1 MKCYT
6 ILHLHVRMCR
16 NLPEDRE
23 SALTVQAVHS
33 AHRDADRKENRMKLE
48 DAAERVK
55 ELRETI
61 ERHNHSYYVLDNPT
75 ISDYDYDRLLH
86 ELIDLETEFPA
97 LAAENSPTRRVGGA
111 ALNTFAPVRHEV
123 QMGSLQDVF
132 DVEELRAF
140 DTRVRETV
148 ACPVYTV
155 EPKIDGLSVSLEYR
169 NGQFVRGSTRGDGI
183 TGEDVSENL
192 KTVRSIPMSLREP
205 LPFLEVRGEV
215 YMPRA
220 SFDRVVA
227 RQLENEEEPFKN
239 PRNAAAG
246 SLRQKDSRVTAQR
259 GLDIFVF
266 NIQQVEGKNLSAHR
280 ESLDFLQE
288 QGFKVIPTCKRFSE
302 IESAIAEV
310 ERIGEARYQFPFD
323 IDGAVIKV
331 DSFADRELLGATSK
345 FPRWAVAFKYP
356 PEEKETTLRD
366 ILIQV
371 GRTGALTPTAVFE
384 PITLAGTTVSRAV
397 LHNQDFINEKGVAV
411 GDRIIVRKAGDI
423 IPEVVAVAHHQ
434 EGAPPYQIPST
445 CPSCGSIAE
454 REEGEAVLRCV
465 NMACP
470 AQVARNLV
478 HFASRDAMDV
488 DGLGPAIV
496 HQLLDAG
503 LVQSFADLYTL
514 EEGQLAKL
522 ERMGKRS
529 AKNLVNAL
537 EASKSR
543 DLSRLL
549 FALGIRGI
557 GQRSA
562 QLLAQRFGEMDG
574 VMSAT
579 AEEIAGI
586 EGYGEIMAQSVVDFF
601 ALEQNRRLIERL
613 KELGLNMRCDT
624 VPAAGTLSGKTF
636 VLTGTLPT
644 LSRSEAKAMIEAVG
658 GKVSGSVSKK
668 TGYVVAGEE
677 AGSKLTKANELG
689 IPVIGEDELRAM
701 IEKGGDSLAE

>member
-1 MKCYT
+1 
-6 ILHLHVRMCR
+6 
-16 NLPEDRE
+16 
-23 SALTVQAVHS
+23 
-33 AHRDADRKENRMKLE
+33 MKLE

-86 ELIDLETEFPA
+86 ELIDLEAEFPA

-496 HQLLDAG
+496 HQLLNAG

>member
-1 MKCYT
+1 
-6 ILHLHVRMCR
+6 
-16 NLPEDRE
+16 
-23 SALTVQAVHS
+23 
-33 AHRDADRKENRMKLE
+33 MKLE

-86 ELIDLETEFPA
+86 ELIDLEAEFPA

-434 EGAPPYQIPST
+434 EGAPPYQIPSI

-701 IEKGGDSLAE
+701 IEKGGDPLAE

>member
-1 MKCYT
+1 
-6 ILHLHVRMCR
+6 
-16 NLPEDRE
+16 
-23 SALTVQAVHS
+23 
-33 AHRDADRKENRMKLE
+33 MKLE

-86 ELIDLETEFPA
+86 ELIDLEAEFPA

-677 AGSKLTKANELG
+677 AGSKLTKANALG